1 MPDQGPEPGE
11 ATGSTYF
18 ITLSISIRATLE
30 MERRVV
36 DFLEKLVHGISSIFV
51 FGHNRA
57 HEFDIP
63 LLSQAESGLCQPAW
77 SLDAQEQPTARDVQ
91 NSEMTTSD
99 AQTQTTDQVQS
110 ESYSYRRPDVMAN
123 SDSGLAVVL
132 TDSMVAQIS
141 TVLQATKQIELLE
154 QSCTNASRV
163 AKSGRDFLNHA
174 SFVVTDGNIDEE
186 RAHYARSLQEREPA
200 ILQDIQHESDLKDQL
215 QSWTLSRDFLR
226 ASLENSLAH
235 MFHANQLDEA
245 PEIEQPEVMP
255 ELGVDVYMHDTISE
269 RTVSVD
275 SANDIFLADP
285 TAKNLEQASAQY
297 DDAVNRMR
305 ELQEL
310 SDRREQGNEE
320 DMMRYREA
328 LRDGEV
334 DFPESELREL
344 HREQERELTLNLIE
358 ADLVLERALANAK
371 MWGLVMDDDDES
383 DFRNRESCNHYD
395 SGADV
400 EDLPS
405 PRTIGDHAR
414 IEAWV
419 EMVSESPDEISSIP
433 EIDEW
438 DTRSVDISSTVS
450 MRDTSNRIRIDR
462 WRSYCASCPLPTE
475 QREQEDPPA
484 ATLVSEVSSGL

>member
-1 MPDQGPEPGE
+1 
-11 ATGSTYF
+11 
-18 ITLSISIRATLE
+18 
-30 MERRVV
+30 MERRVL
-36 DFLEKLVHGISSIFV
+36 DLLEKLVHGISSMFV

-77 SLDAQEQPTARDVQ
+77 SLDAQEQPTARDAQ

-99 AQTQTTDQVQS
+99 AQTQTIDQVQS
-110 ESYSYRRPDVMAN
+110 EAYSYRRPDVMAN

-154 QSCTNASRV
+154 QSCMNASRV

-174 SFVVTDGNIDEE
+174 SFVVTDGNVDEE

-285 TAKNLEQASAQY
+285 TAKNPEQASAQY

-383 DFRNRESCNHYD
+383 DFRNRESCSHYD

-475 QREQEDPPA
+475 QREQEDLPA